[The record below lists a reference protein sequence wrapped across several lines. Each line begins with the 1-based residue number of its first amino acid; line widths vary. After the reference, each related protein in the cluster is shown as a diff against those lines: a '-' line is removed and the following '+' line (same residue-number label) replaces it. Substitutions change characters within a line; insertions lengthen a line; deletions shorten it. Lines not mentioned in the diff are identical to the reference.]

1 LSRLATA
8 TRKQAPRIEL
18 DADSFVRIP
27 DLSKLDAYNKKQQ
40 KKGLKGDSGG
50 YATIAPGDQL
60 VGS

>member
-1 LSRLATA
+1 M
-8 TRKQAPRIEL
+8 EL

-50 YATIAPGDQL
+50 YATIAPGNQL